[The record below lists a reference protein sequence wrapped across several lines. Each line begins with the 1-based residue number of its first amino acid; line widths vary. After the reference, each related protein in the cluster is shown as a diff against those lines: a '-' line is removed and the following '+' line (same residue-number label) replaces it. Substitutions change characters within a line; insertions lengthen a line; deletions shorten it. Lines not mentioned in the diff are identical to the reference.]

1 MISKKYRKSR
11 KSRKSRSLRQKRVIY
26 KKKTISKRYK
36 KRGGGIGNDIRTNL
50 GLFFYQERWDEYDN
64 LVSRLANNK
73 PNRDD
78 FFSYLNR
85 EWHTFRIKT
94 KISLYRCF
102 ALLKKNGIEGAD
114 ILINKFLI
122 NELTELCKNRKREEY
137 EAIVLGLRY
146 PPILDVFYGYLYENW
161 DKIDKEKQSCL
172 YLCFHMHQEDAIRQS
187 WDFMELYEPGKIT
200 PFNWGEPAN
209 QPATQRR
216 GRKRSSTDLQRD
228 HNLDTDER

>member
-11 KSRKSRSLRQKRVIY
+11 KSRKSRTLRQKRVIY

-36 KRGGGIGNDIRTNL
+36 KRGGGIGNDIRTD
-50 GLFFYQERWDEYDN
+50 LFNFCKREKWIEYEN
-64 LVSRLANNK
+64 LVSSLVNDTVKREK
-73 PNRDD
+73 
-78 FFSYLNR
+78 FFTYLDAYWN
-85 EWHTFRIKT
+85 TFRIET
-94 KISLYRCF
+94 KICLYRCF

-209 QPATQRR
+209 QSATQ
-216 GRKRSSTDLQRD
+216 
-228 HNLDTDER
+228 